1 MKEGFL
7 RRAKLM
13 QPQSS
18 AAKRAKWQARLDY
31 AKRSYDPLRQKMDR
45 RQAYYTGDHSIPA
58 ASGARKAKDATNV
71 RNIVYELI
79 ESQVDSTVPQPRVT
93 AIHPEDKELA
103 RKIEALLLN
112 QIRLLNFK
120 ELNDLQE
127 RTVPIQGGDYW
138 QVEWDPNAGFHC
150 TLGDLSV
157 CERHPKQVIP
167 QPGVYDVEKM
177 EYIFVL
183 ASQSREYLERRYG
196 VKIEEESE
204 SDVSARTADGEYVEG
219 LVTQNIVYFRNREGG
234 IGLFSWVGD
243 QTLEDLED
251 YQARRGEVCC
261 ECGTRR
267 TAEVCP
273 VCGSKKFRQ
282 APLEAQELERDIT
295 LADGTLVPAL
305 VPGEPEP
312 VKNPDGS
319 IQTDLL
325 TGEPIWQ
332 EGPPVRT
339 TIPYY
344 KPNAFPLVLRRNVRL
359 FGQLLGSSDV
369 DVIEDQQIAVSKFG
383 TKIEEKLLKGGSYV
397 TLPEGVNVETTDRE
411 LKVLRMR
418 NPADKSMIGVV
429 NVQVDTSR
437 DQNML
442 ETNYAW
448 AKSTLG
454 ITDAFQ
460 GKYDASATSGTAK
473 QFSANQSAGRLQS
486 KREMKNQ
493 AYAKL
498 YKLMFQ
504 FMLAYA
510 DEPYPL
516 TYQQPDGQQQ
526 FTHFD
531 RYDFLKQDAAG
542 EFYWCD
548 EFIFEVDPASNLA
561 SNRETLWSMI
571 DVKYQAGAFG
581 PINELQSQYRLWTL
595 LAETG
600 YPHAEAMKASIKQ
613 EIDEQKAVALQAAGA
628 QPGLTGQAA
637 AADTGHLEGGL

>member
-13 QPQSS
+13 QPQGS

-58 ASGARKAKDATNV
+58 ASGASKAKDATNV

-93 AIHPEDKELA
+93 AIHPEDRELA

-183 ASQSREYLERRYG
+183 VSQSREYLERRYG

-251 YQARRGEVCC
+251 YQARRGEGCC

-267 TAEVCP
+267 TAEICP

-295 LADGTLVPAL
+295 LADGTLIPAL
-305 VPGEPEP
+305 EPGEPEP

-493 AYAKL
+493 SYAKL

-531 RYDFLKQDAAG
+531 RYDFLKRDAAG

-595 LAETG
+595 LTETG

-613 EIDEQKAVALQAAGA
+613 EIDEQKAAALQAAGT

>member
-58 ASGARKAKDATNV
+58 ASGASKAKDATNV

-183 ASQSREYLERRYG
+183 VSQSREYLERRYG

-204 SDVSARTADGEYVEG
+204 SDVSARTSDGEYVEG

-305 VPGEPEP
+305 MPGEPEP
-312 VKNPDGS
+312 VRNPDGS

-613 EIDEQKAVALQAAGA
+613 EIDEQKAAALQAAGA

>member
-13 QPQSS
+13 QPQGS

-58 ASGARKAKDATNV
+58 ASGASKAKDATNV

-93 AIHPEDKELA
+93 AIHPEDRELA

-183 ASQSREYLERRYG
+183 VSQSREYLERRYG

-251 YQARRGEVCC
+251 YQARRGEGCC

-267 TAEVCP
+267 TAETCP

-295 LADGTLVPAL
+295 LADGTLIPAL
-305 VPGEPEP
+305 EPGEPEP

-493 AYAKL
+493 SYAKL

-531 RYDFLKQDAAG
+531 RYDFLKRDAAG

-613 EIDEQKAVALQAAGA
+613 EIDEQKAAALQAAGA

>member
-7 RRAKLM
+7 RRAKLI
-13 QPQSS
+13 QPQGS

-58 ASGARKAKDATNV
+58 ASGASKAKDATNV

-138 QVEWDPNAGFHC
+138 QVEWDSNAGFHC

-183 ASQSREYLERRYG
+183 VSQSREYLERRYG

-273 VCGSKKFRQ
+273 ICGSKKFRQ

-305 VPGEPEP
+305 ESGEPEP
-312 VKNPDGS
+312 VRNPDGS

-613 EIDEQKAVALQAAGA
+613 EIDEQKAAALQAAGV

>member
-58 ASGARKAKDATNV
+58 ASGASKAKDATNV

-93 AIHPEDKELA
+93 AIHPEDKGLA

-183 ASQSREYLERRYG
+183 VSQSREYLERRYG

-282 APLEAQELERDIT
+282 APLEAQELERNIT

-613 EIDEQKAVALQAAGA
+613 EIDEQKAAALQAAGA

>member
-7 RRAKLM
+7 RRTKLM
-13 QPQSS
+13 QPQGS

-58 ASGARKAKDATNV
+58 ASGASKAKDATNV

-157 CERHPKQVIP
+157 CERYPKQVIP

-183 ASQSREYLERRYG
+183 VSQSREYLERRYG

-204 SDVSARTADGEYVEG
+204 SDVSARTSDGEYVEG

-305 VPGEPEP
+305 MPGEPEP
-312 VKNPDGS
+312 VRNPDGS

-613 EIDEQKAVALQAAGA
+613 EIDEQKAAALQAAGV

>member
-13 QPQSS
+13 QPQGS

-58 ASGARKAKDATNV
+58 ASGASKAKDATNV

-93 AIHPEDKELA
+93 AIHPEDRELA

-183 ASQSREYLERRYG
+183 VSQSREYLERRYG

-251 YQARRGEVCC
+251 YQARRGEGCC

-267 TAEVCP
+267 TAEICP

-295 LADGTLVPAL
+295 LADGTLIPAL
-305 VPGEPEP
+305 EPGEPEP

-369 DVIEDQQIAVSKFG
+369 DVIQDQQIAVSKFG

-493 AYAKL
+493 SYAKL

-531 RYDFLKQDAAG
+531 RYDFLKRDAAG

-613 EIDEQKAVALQAAGA
+613 EIDEQKAAALQAAGA

>member
-13 QPQSS
+13 QPQGS

-58 ASGARKAKDATNV
+58 ASGASKAKDATNV

-93 AIHPEDKELA
+93 AIHPEDRELA

-183 ASQSREYLERRYG
+183 VSQSREYLERRYG

-251 YQARRGEVCC
+251 YQARRGEGCC

-267 TAEVCP
+267 TAEICP

-305 VPGEPEP
+305 EPGEPEP

-493 AYAKL
+493 SYAKL

-531 RYDFLKQDAAG
+531 RYDFLKRDAAG

-613 EIDEQKAVALQAAGA
+613 EIDEQKAAALQAAGA

>member
-13 QPQSS
+13 QPQGS

-58 ASGARKAKDATNV
+58 ASGASKAKDATNV

-93 AIHPEDKELA
+93 AIHPEDRELA

-183 ASQSREYLERRYG
+183 VSQSREYLERRYG

-267 TAEVCP
+267 TADACP

-305 VPGEPEP
+305 EPGEPEP

-531 RYDFLKQDAAG
+531 RYDFLKRDAAG

-613 EIDEQKAVALQAAGA
+613 EIDEQKAAALQAAGA

>member
-13 QPQSS
+13 QPQGS

-58 ASGARKAKDATNV
+58 ASGASKAKDATNV

-183 ASQSREYLERRYG
+183 VSQSREYLERRYG

-267 TAEVCP
+267 TAAACP

-305 VPGEPEP
+305 EPGEPEP

-613 EIDEQKAVALQAAGA
+613 EIDEQKAAALQAAGV

>member
-183 ASQSREYLERRYG
+183 VSQSREYLERRYG

-251 YQARRGEVCC
+251 YQAQRGEVCC

-613 EIDEQKAVALQAAGA
+613 EIDEQKAAALQAAGA

>member
-183 ASQSREYLERRYG
+183 VSQSREYLERRYG

-531 RYDFLKQDAAG
+531 RYDFLKRDAAG

-613 EIDEQKAVALQAAGA
+613 EIDEQKAAALQAAGA

>member
-13 QPQSS
+13 QPQGS

-58 ASGARKAKDATNV
+58 ASGASKAKDATNV

-93 AIHPEDKELA
+93 AIHPEDRELA

-183 ASQSREYLERRYG
+183 VSQSREYLERRYG

-261 ECGTRR
+261 DCETRR
-267 TAEVCP
+267 TAEICP

-295 LADGTLVPAL
+295 LADGTLIPAL
-305 VPGEPEP
+305 EPGEPEP

-493 AYAKL
+493 SYAKL

-531 RYDFLKQDAAG
+531 RYDFLKRDAAG

-613 EIDEQKAVALQAAGA
+613 EIDEQKAAALQAAGA

>member
-1 MKEGFL
+1 M
-7 RRAKLM
+7 
-13 QPQSS
+13 
-18 AAKRAKWQARLDY
+18 
-31 AKRSYDPLRQKMDR
+31 
-45 RQAYYTGDHSIPA
+45 
-58 ASGARKAKDATNV
+58 
-71 RNIVYELI
+71 
-79 ESQVDSTVPQPRVT
+79 
-93 AIHPEDKELA
+93 
-103 RKIEALLLN
+103 
-112 QIRLLNFK
+112 
-120 ELNDLQE
+120 
-127 RTVPIQGGDYW
+127 
-138 QVEWDPNAGFHC
+138 
-150 TLGDLSV
+150 
-157 CERHPKQVIP
+157 
-167 QPGVYDVEKM
+167 
-177 EYIFVL
+177 
-183 ASQSREYLERRYG
+183 
-196 VKIEEESE
+196 
-204 SDVSARTADGEYVEG
+204 
-219 LVTQNIVYFRNREGG
+219 
-234 IGLFSWVGD
+234 
-243 QTLEDLED
+243 
-251 YQARRGEVCC
+251 
-261 ECGTRR
+261 
-267 TAEVCP
+267 
-273 VCGSKKFRQ
+273 
-282 APLEAQELERDIT
+282 
-295 LADGTLVPAL
+295 
-305 VPGEPEP
+305 
-312 VKNPDGS
+312 KNPDGGV
-319 IQTDLL
+319 QTDLL

-493 AYAKL
+493 SYAKL

-531 RYDFLKQDAAG
+531 RYDFLKRDAAG

-613 EIDEQKAVALQAAGA
+613 EIDEQKAAALQAAGA

>member
-13 QPQSS
+13 QPQGS

-58 ASGARKAKDATNV
+58 ASGASKAKDATNV

-93 AIHPEDKELA
+93 AIHPEDRELA

-183 ASQSREYLERRYG
+183 VSQSREYLERRYG

-251 YQARRGEVCC
+251 YQARRGEGCC

-267 TAEVCP
+267 TAEICP

-295 LADGTLVPAL
+295 LADGTLIPAL
-305 VPGEPEP
+305 EPGEPEP

-493 AYAKL
+493 SYAKL

-531 RYDFLKQDAAG
+531 RYDFLKRDAAG

-581 PINELQSQYRLWTL
+581 PITELQSQYRLWTL

-613 EIDEQKAVALQAAGA
+613 EIDEQKAAALQAAGA

>member
-13 QPQSS
+13 QPQGS

-58 ASGARKAKDATNV
+58 ASGASKAKDATNV

-93 AIHPEDKELA
+93 AIHPEDRELA

-183 ASQSREYLERRYG
+183 VSQSREYLERRYG

-243 QTLEDLED
+243 QALEDLED
-251 YQARRGEVCC
+251 YQARRGEGCC

-267 TAEVCP
+267 TAEICP

-295 LADGTLVPAL
+295 LADGTLIPAL
-305 VPGEPEP
+305 EPGEPEP

-493 AYAKL
+493 SYAKL

-531 RYDFLKQDAAG
+531 RYDFLKRDAAG

-613 EIDEQKAVALQAAGA
+613 EIDEQKAAALQAAGA

>member
-1 MKEGFL
+1 MN
-7 RRAKLM
+7 
-13 QPQSS
+13 
-18 AAKRAKWQARLDY
+18 LD
-31 AKRSYDPLRQKMDR
+31 
-45 RQAYYTGDHSIPA
+45 
-58 ASGARKAKDATNV
+58 
-71 RNIVYELI
+71 VY
-79 ESQVDSTVPQPRVT
+79 
-93 AIHPEDKELA
+93 
-103 RKIEALLLN
+103 
-112 QIRLLNFK
+112 
-120 ELNDLQE
+120 
-127 RTVPIQGGDYW
+127 
-138 QVEWDPNAGFHC
+138 
-150 TLGDLSV
+150 
-157 CERHPKQVIP
+157 
-167 QPGVYDVEKM
+167 
-177 EYIFVL
+177 
-183 ASQSREYLERRYG
+183 
-196 VKIEEESE
+196 
-204 SDVSARTADGEYVEG
+204 
-219 LVTQNIVYFRNREGG
+219 
-234 IGLFSWVGD
+234 
-243 QTLEDLED
+243 
-251 YQARRGEVCC
+251 C

-267 TAEVCP
+267 TAEICP

-295 LADGTLVPAL
+295 LADGTLIPAL
-305 VPGEPEP
+305 EPGEPEP

-493 AYAKL
+493 SYAKL

-531 RYDFLKQDAAG
+531 RYDFLKRDAAG

-600 YPHAEAMKASIKQ
+600 YPHAESMKASIKQ
-613 EIDEQKAVALQAAGA
+613 EIDEQKAAALQAAGA

>member
-13 QPQSS
+13 QPQGS

-58 ASGARKAKDATNV
+58 ASGASKAKDATNV

-93 AIHPEDKELA
+93 AIHPEDRELA

-183 ASQSREYLERRYG
+183 VSQSREYLERRYC

-251 YQARRGEVCC
+251 YQARRGEGCC

-267 TAEVCP
+267 TAEICP

-295 LADGTLVPAL
+295 LADGTLIPAL
-305 VPGEPEP
+305 EPGEPEP

-493 AYAKL
+493 SYAKL

-531 RYDFLKQDAAG
+531 RYDFLKRDAAG

-613 EIDEQKAVALQAAGA
+613 EIDEQKAAALQAAGA

>member
-13 QPQSS
+13 QPQGS

-58 ASGARKAKDATNV
+58 ASGASKAKDATNV

-93 AIHPEDKELA
+93 AIHPEDRELA

-183 ASQSREYLERRYG
+183 VSQSREYLERRYG

-251 YQARRGEVCC
+251 YQARRGEGCC

-267 TAEVCP
+267 TAEICP

-295 LADGTLVPAL
+295 LADGTLIPAL
-305 VPGEPEP
+305 EPGEPEP

-325 TGEPIWQ
+325 PGEPIWQ

-493 AYAKL
+493 SYAKL

-531 RYDFLKQDAAG
+531 RYDFLKRDAAG

-613 EIDEQKAVALQAAGA
+613 EIDEQKAAALQAAGA

>member
-1 MKEGFL
+1 MEGFL

-13 QPQSS
+13 QPQGS

-58 ASGARKAKDATNV
+58 ASGASKAKDATNV

-93 AIHPEDKELA
+93 AIHPEDRELA

-183 ASQSREYLERRYG
+183 VSQSREYLERRYG

-251 YQARRGEVCC
+251 YQARRGEGCC

-267 TAEVCP
+267 TAEICP

-295 LADGTLVPAL
+295 LADGTLIPAL
-305 VPGEPEP
+305 EPGEPEP

-369 DVIEDQQIAVSKFG
+369 DVIQDQQIAVSKFG

-493 AYAKL
+493 SYAKL

-531 RYDFLKQDAAG
+531 RYDFLKRDAAG

-613 EIDEQKAVALQAAGA
+613 EIDEQKAAALQAAGA

>member
-13 QPQSS
+13 QPQDS

-58 ASGARKAKDATNV
+58 ASGASKAKDATNV

-93 AIHPEDKELA
+93 AIHPEDRELA

-183 ASQSREYLERRYG
+183 VSQSREYLERRYG

-295 LADGTLVPAL
+295 LADGTLIPAL
-305 VPGEPEP
+305 EPGEPEP

-344 KPNAFPLVLRRNVRL
+344 KPNAFPLVLRRNVHL

-531 RYDFLKQDAAG
+531 RYDFLKRDAAG

-613 EIDEQKAVALQAAGA
+613 EIDEQKAAALQAAGA

>member
-13 QPQSS
+13 QPQGS

-58 ASGARKAKDATNV
+58 ASGASKAKDATNV

-93 AIHPEDKELA
+93 AIHPEDRELA

-183 ASQSREYLERRYG
+183 VSQSREYLERRYG

-251 YQARRGEVCC
+251 YQARRGEGCC

-267 TAEVCP
+267 TAEICP

-295 LADGTLVPAL
+295 LADGTLIPAL
-305 VPGEPEP
+305 EPGEPEP

-493 AYAKL
+493 SYAKL

-531 RYDFLKQDAAG
+531 RYDFLKRDAAG

-613 EIDEQKAVALQAAGA
+613 EIDEQKAAALQAAGA